1 MILPISFSSCAA
13 SCAHFENKS
22 AISAGW
28 TSSFD
33 FVDEETS
40 SKLGIDAF
48 FSDNSVVEQQYVFAV
63 HLVRSA
69 AKPPWPQ
76 GSRQLVWTVDRAR
89 SEAFIRVSRTSEVFS
104 MILETSCGNA
114 IQFFS

>member
-13 SCAHFENKS
+13 SCAHFENNS

-40 SKLGIDAF
+40 SKLGIDAV

-63 HLVRSA
+63 HLVRSL
-69 AKPPWPQ
+69 
-76 GSRQLVWTVDRAR
+76 SRRSVRFRQLVLTVDRAR

-114 IQFFS
+114 IPFFS